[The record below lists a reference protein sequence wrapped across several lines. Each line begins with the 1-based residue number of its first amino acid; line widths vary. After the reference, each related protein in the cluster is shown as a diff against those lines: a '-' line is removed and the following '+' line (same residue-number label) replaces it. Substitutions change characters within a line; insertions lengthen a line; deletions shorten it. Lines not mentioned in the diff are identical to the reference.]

1 MINRNKLSEYYLRSV
16 ILILSTESGRYY
28 IAWGVFRDTNYIMKK
43 KKIKKRI
50 KDRDISLNKIIG
62 HNDSDM

>member
-16 ILILSTESGRYY
+16 ILILSTESGCYY

-50 KDRDISLNKIIG
+50 KDRDILLNKIIG
-62 HNDSDM
+62 HT